1 MVIDLHTHLL
11 PGIDDGADNMATA
24 LAMARLAVESGTTHL
39 VCTPHLHAGR
49 YANTTASIA
58 QALQGFRAALAEAG
72 IPLQVAAA
80 AEVRFDME
88 IMLWHA
94 AGQLPFLGQWQG
106 KDVLLLEFPHGDIP
120 FGAERLTQWLLD
132 RGVVPLIAH
141 PERNKGVMR
150 APSRLKAFLDQG
162 CLLQVTAG
170 ALAGRFGE
178 RAQELAEELLRED
191 VVTVIASDAHN
202 LQHRPPLMAEG
213 RDHAARLVGERRAEE
228 LVRARPWAIT
238 QVHFAQ
244 EGQHG
249 AS

>member
-1 MVIDLHTHLL
+1 MIDLHTHLL
-11 PGIDDGADNMATA
+11 PGIDDGADDMATA
-24 LAMARLAVESGTTHL
+24 LALARLAVEGGTTHM

-49 YANTTASIA
+49 YDNTAASIA

-88 IMLWHA
+88 IMLWQR
-94 AGQLPFLGQWQG
+94 AGQLPFLGKWQD
-106 KDVLLLEFPHGDIP
+106 KDVLLLEFPHADVP
-120 FGAERLTQWLLD
+120 FGAERLTQWLLE
-132 RGVVPLIAH
+132 RNVVPLIAH

-150 APSRLKAFLDQG
+150 TPSRLKAFIDQG

-170 ALAGRFGE
+170 SLAGRFGE

-202 LQHRPPLMAEG
+202 LQHRPPLLAEG
-213 RDHAARLVGERRAEE
+213 RERAERLVGARKAEE
-228 LVRARPWAIT
+228 LVRAMPWAM
-238 QVHFAQ
+238 AQ
-244 EGQHG
+244 AQFLAESPDA